1 MMNQFFIT
9 LNNAILSSSYIALL
23 AAFIWGILSV
33 LISPCHLASIP
44 LIVGF
49 ISGCENLTTKKAFKI
64 SLIFSVGIF
73 ASISL
78 IGLITALLGRL
89 LGDIGLYGNIIVA
102 IIFMAVGLNLIGILP
117 FNWNNLN
124 INGVKGQGSLRALI
138 LGFVFGFG
146 LGPCTFA
153 FMAPILGV
161 ILEVATKRVYFSI
174 LLLLL
179 FAVGHISVIVL
190 AGTFTEI
197 IQRYLNWT
205 NTTRGV
211 KIVRA
216 ICGIL
221 VFLGGIYLVLK
232 AFMLV

>member
-1 MMNQFFIT
+1 MDQFFIT
-9 LNNAILSSSYIALL
+9 LNNAILSSSYIALA

-49 ISGCENLTTKKAFKI
+49 ISGCENITTKKAFKA
-64 SLIFSVGIF
+64 SLIFSIGIF
-73 ASISL
+73 TSISL

-89 LGDIGLYGNIIVA
+89 LGDIGLYGNIVVA

-124 INGVKGQGSLRALI
+124 INGMKMQGSLQALI

-174 LLLLL
+174 LLLLM
-179 FAVGHISVIVL
+179 FAIGHISVIVL

-205 NTTRGV
+205 NATMGV
-211 KIVRA
+211 KIVRL

-221 VFLGGIYLVLK
+221 VFLGGIYLILK